1 MFPGGS
7 QLPRKLIGL
16 TGFMGSGKST
26 VGRLLAARL
35 GWHFV
40 DLDPL
45 IEERAGL
52 TINEIFDRLGE
63 PAFREME
70 YETLARVLGE
80 AVSRDHSTVIALG
93 GGTFAQPASAAL
105 LRESSCAVVWLRCPP
120 ELLLARC
127 ATMTNRPLFRDEASF
142 LELYRR
148 RLPFYEQA
156 GYCVESNSEPPRVVE
171 QILAQGIF
179 ERVNA

>member
-1 MFPGGS
+1 MPSGS
-7 QLPRKLIGL
+7 QSPRKLVGL
-16 TGFMGSGKST
+16 AGFMGCGKTT
-26 VGRLLAARL
+26 VGRLLANRL

-52 TINEIFDRLGE
+52 SITQIFERLGE

-70 YETLARVLGE
+70 LETLERVLGE
-80 AVSRDHSTVIALG
+80 ASARNRPLVIALG
-93 GGTFAQPASAAL
+93 GGTFAQPVCVAR
-105 LRESSCAVVWLRCPP
+105 LREAGCAVVWLRCPP
-120 ELLLARC
+120 ELLLSRC

-156 GYCVESNSEPPRVVE
+156 EYCVEGNSDPPAVVE
-171 QILAQGIF
+171 RILARGIF
-179 ERVNA
+179 ERVSV